1 MPQSFGSLQVH
12 LVFSTKGRE
21 PWIVPE
27 IAQRLYDYIGGTL
40 RGNKCTLL
48 DAGGMPDHVHLL
60 ISMSREMSAADLAR
74 IVKSS
79 SSKWIHDTFPN
90 MGYFAWQAGYGAF
103 SVSQSNA
110 PQVKGYIANQEEH
123 HRRMSFQDEFRAL
136 LRRHEIEFDE
146 RYVWD

>member
-21 PWIVPE
+21 PWIVPD

-74 IVKSS
+74 IVKST

-90 MGYFAWQAGYGAF
+90 MAYFAWQAGYGAF
-103 SVSQSNA
+103 SVSYSELGG
-110 PQVKGYIANQEEH
+110 VKRYIGNQAEH
-123 HRRMSFQDEFRAL
+123 HRTMTFQDEFRL
-136 LRRHEIEFDE
+136 FLKKHDLEWDE
-146 RYVWD
+146 KYVWD